1 MGSWRSKRDIYVW
14 LNVNQQMLLPSYSRT
29 NMRK

>member
-14 LNVNQQMLLPSYSRT
+14 LSVNQQMLLPSYGRT